1 MEKTRR
7 VIVIMFSI
15 IYLILIILRVN
26 IPRVLYIFLGIIL
39 LLNQA
44 IDEWN
49 KYLQTKKKFYL
60 VIPIIT
66 VIILIFVIFQCVITE
81 GFVKFHT

>member
-49 KYLQTKKKFYL
+49 KYLQTKKSF
-60 VIPIIT
+60 I
-66 VIILIFVIFQCVITE
+66 
-81 GFVKFHT
+81 